1 MDLKTIY
8 PTHEILKKH
17 IRFYYFF
24 STEDPG
30 FESSYYAFPHTDT
43 PLNIHHRADCRID
56 DRSIQVFGS
65 DQNPHITILQGKYE
79 EPLFIKLSGKLDKV
93 TIIFPPLGLNHFIR
107 EPFGK
112 VATHHSQV
120 FTCWNG
126 IPEYELMLQ
135 QFFATDVLEERAAV
149 LETFLLSQ
157 YQPVAE
163 YERIQDILSQL
174 ADFDM
179 ELSIADI
186 AAANHM
192 SEKTLNRMFRK
203 HIALSPVAYRKIAR
217 FRHSLSNKLYSDQ
230 LSSLTQIG
238 YESNYYD
245 QSYFSRIYKH
255 MTGDNPSAFF
265 NSIQQL
271 GNQQV
276 IFKFIRDMD

>member
-1 MDLKTIY
+1 MDIKTIY
-8 PTHEILKKH
+8 PTHELLKKH
-17 IRFYYFF
+17 IQFYYFF

-30 FESSYYAFPHTDT
+30 FESSYYAFPHMAT
-43 PLNIHHRADCRID
+43 PLNIHRRADCIID

-65 DQNPHITILQGKYE
+65 DQNPYITILQGKYE

-93 TIIFPPLGLNHFIR
+93 TIIFSPLGLNHFIR
-107 EPFGK
+107 EPIGS
-112 VATHHSQV
+112 VSTHHSQV
-120 FTCWNG
+120 FTSWNDK
-126 IPEYELMLQ
+126 PEYTLMLQ

-157 YQPVAE
+157 YQPVAD
-163 YERIQDILSQL
+163 YGRMQGILLQL
-174 ADFDM
+174 ADFDS
-179 ELSIADI
+179 EPSVADI

-192 SEKTLNRMFRK
+192 SEKTLNRMFRR

-217 FRHSLSNKLYSDQ
+217 FRHSMSNKLYSDQ

-265 NSIQQL
+265 NSIQKL
-271 GNQQV
+271 GNEQV

>member
-17 IRFYYFF
+17 IQFFYFF

-30 FESSYYAFPHTDT
+30 FESSYYAFPHTAT
-43 PLNIHHRADCRID
+43 PLNIHRRADCVID

-65 DQNPHITILQGKYE
+65 DQNPYLTILQGKYE
-79 EPLFIKLSGKLDKV
+79 EPLFIKLSGRLDKV
-93 TIIFPPLGLNHFIR
+93 TIIFSPLGLNHFIR
-107 EPFGK
+107 ESINS
-112 VATHHSQV
+112 VSTHHSQV
-120 FTCWNG
+120 FTSWDDK
-126 IPEYELMLQ
+126 PEYGLMLQ
-135 QFFATDVLEERAAV
+135 HFFDTEALEERAAL

-163 YERIQDILSQL
+163 YERMQGILRQL
-174 ADFDM
+174 ADFDT
-179 ELSIADI
+179 EPSIAEI
-186 AAANHM
+186 AVANHM

-217 FRHSLSNKLYSDQ
+217 FRHSMGNKLYNDQ
-230 LSSLTQIG
+230 LNSLTQIG

-265 NSIQQL
+265 NSIKKL
-271 GNQQV
+271 GNEQV